1 MTKLIVTIA
10 KTTQGFVTSLSI
22 EGNANEWALKQLKK
36 NQAKALRI
44 ADSDELYTG
53 EENTHFYQHQLEKF
67 LAKFDGLKNV
77 TIVEVA

>member
-10 KTTQGFVTSLSI
+10 NITQGFVTSLNI

-36 NQAKALRI
+36 NQAKALKI

-53 EENTHFYQHQLEKF
+53 EENTHFYQHQLDKF
-67 LAKFDGLKNV
+67 LAKFEGLKNV
-77 TIVEVA
+77 EIITVK

>member
-10 KTTQGFVTSLSI
+10 NTTQGFVTSLNI

-36 NQAKALRI
+36 NQAKALKI

-53 EENTHFYQHQLEKF
+53 EENTHFYQRQLDKF
-67 LAKFDGLKNV
+67 LAKFEGLKNV
-77 TIVEVA
+77 EIITVK